1 LDELSEDEG
10 KPQTPQCEM
19 GDEALDGGEVGPA
32 DVMRGD
38 GDVSSPQDLRT
49 KLRDLRIMR
58 AQLDEDIRTVERAL
72 SIMCGA
78 PP

>member
-1 LDELSEDEG
+1 
-10 KPQTPQCEM
+10 M
-19 GDEALDGGEVGPA
+19 VEVGPA

-38 GDVSSPQDLRT
+38 GDVSSAQDLRT

-58 AQLDEDIRTVERAL
+58 AQLDGDIRTVEKAL

-78 PP
+78 SS

>member
-1 LDELSEDEG
+1 
-10 KPQTPQCEM
+10 M

-38 GDVSSPQDLRT
+38 GDVSGPQDLRT